1 MKDYKIEI
9 RLDFG
14 NNEIGSFDT
23 RVVETNIKKEQEQE
37 FLEFYL
43 SETYKNDRDL
53 KSMLKHSTITEIQR
67 GQYD

>member
-1 MKDYKIEI
+1 MKDYKII
-9 RLDFG
+9 VRLDFG
-14 NNEIGSFDT
+14 NNEIRTFDT

-43 SETYKNDRDL
+43 SETYKNDKEL